1 MRMIKQNIIKG
12 SLLLV
17 TMFIVQSCFVAKDYE
32 KPQVNTDNLYRTE
45 QVADSSSLASMS
57 WDKLF
62 TDEKLQSYINE
73 AIQNN
78 LDMKIALQNMAAAE
92 ATMKQGKAGYFP
104 TLNGNATWT
113 HQEIS
118 QNSQFGRLFS
128 SIDQYEMSAKLS
140 WEADVWGKIRSNKRA
155 VAAKYLQSAVARQA
169 IQTELVANV
178 ASVYYQLLAL
188 DAQTKVVT
196 NTLENRNTSVEVIK
210 ALKEA
215 GNVNEVAVKQTEAQ
229 QYAAQIILEDLKYN
243 IKVLE
248 NTFNQLLGKAPNTV
262 ERGLFEN
269 QKIDAE
275 IKTGLPAFLLSQ
287 RPDVVSAELNFR
299 NAFELTNVARS
310 SFYPSLTVNATGGLQ
325 ALDLKEW
332 FSAKSIF
339 ANVITGLAQPVFNQR
354 QNKTRLEVAKAN
366 QQTAYLQFEKTLL
379 VAGKEVSDA
388 LASYENETTKLEI
401 RKKQVEALKNA
412 ADYSDELL
420 QYGLVN
426 YLEVL
431 TAKDNALNTEINY
444 IDNKF
449 NQLNAVIKLY
459 KALGGGN

>member
-1 MRMIKQNIIKG
+1 MRKQNIIKG
-12 SLLLV
+12 SLLV
-17 TMFIVQSCFVAKDYE
+17 FTMFVAQSCFVAKDYQ
-32 KPQVNTDNLYRTE
+32 KPEVNLDNLYRTE
-45 QVADSSSLASMS
+45 QTADSISLAKMS
-57 WDKLF
+57 WDKIF
-62 TDEKLQSYINE
+62 TDQILQNHIQE

-104 TLNGNATWT
+104 TVNGNATWT

-118 QNSQFGRLFS
+118 QNSQFGALFS
-128 SIDQYEMSAKLS
+128 SIDQYELSAKLS
-140 WEADVWGKIRSNKRA
+140 WEADIWGKIRSNKRA
-155 VAAKYLQSAVARQA
+155 TAAKYLESAVARQA
-169 IQTELVANV
+169 VQTELVANV

-188 DAQTKVVT
+188 DSQIKVVT
-196 NTLENRNTSVEVIK
+196 TTLENRNESVEVIK

-229 QYAAQIILEDLKYN
+229 QYAAQIILEDLKFN
-243 IKVLE
+243 VKVLE

-262 ERGLFEN
+262 ARGLFEN
-269 QKIDAE
+269 QNIEAE
-275 IKTGLPAFLLSQ
+275 IKTGLPTFLLSQ
-287 RPDVVSAELNFR
+287 RPDVVAAELNFR
-299 NAFELTNVARS
+299 NTFELTNVARS
-310 SFYPSLTVNATGGLQ
+310 SFYPSLTINATGGLQ
-325 ALDLKEW
+325 ALELQEW

-339 ANVITGLAQPVFNQR
+339 ANVITGLTQPIFNQR
-354 QNKTRLEVAKAN
+354 QNKTRLEVAQAN
-366 QQTAYLQFEKTLL
+366 QQKAYLQFEKTLL

-388 LASYENETTKLEI
+388 LASYENETKKLEI

-420 QYGLVN
+420 QYGMVN

-449 NQLNAVIKLY
+449 KQLNAVITLY
-459 KALGGGN
+459 KSLGGGN

>member
-1 MRMIKQNIIKG
+1 MKKQHIIKG
-12 SLLLV
+12 SLLV
-17 TMFIVQSCFVAKDYE
+17 FIMVLAQSCFVAKDYE
-32 KPQVNTDNLYRTE
+32 KPSVNTDNLYRTE
-45 QVADSSSLASMS
+45 QIADSTSIAKMS
-57 WDKLF
+57 WDKIF
-62 TDEKLQSYINE
+62 TDELLQKHIGE

-92 ATMKQGKAGYFP
+92 ATMKQGNAGYLP
-104 TLNGNATWT
+104 VINGNATWT

-118 QNSQFGRLFS
+118 ENSQFGRLFS
-128 SIDQYEMSAKLS
+128 SIDQYELSARLS
-140 WEADVWGKIRSNKRA
+140 WEADIWGKIRSNKRA
-155 VAAKYLQSAVARQA
+155 FAAKYLESAVARQA
-169 IQTELVANV
+169 VQTELIANV

-188 DAQTKVVT
+188 DAQINVVNT
-196 NTLENRNTSVEVIK
+196 TLENRSTSVEVIK

-243 IKVLE
+243 VKVLE

-262 ERGLFEN
+262 ARSMFEN
-269 QKIDAE
+269 QQMNAE
-275 IKTGLPAFLLSQ
+275 IKTGLPTFLLSK
-287 RPDVVSAELNFR
+287 RPDVMAAELNFR

-310 SFYPSLTVNATGGLQ
+310 SFYPSLTLAATGGLQ
-325 ALDLKEW
+325 ALELKDW
-332 FSAKSIF
+332 FNTKSIF
-339 ANVITGLAQPVFNQR
+339 ANIITGITQPIFNQR
-354 QNKTRLEVAKAN
+354 QNKTRLEVAQAN
-366 QQTAYLQFEKTLL
+366 QQKAYLQFEKSLL

-388 LASYENETTKLEI
+388 LANYENETKKLEI

-420 QYGLVN
+420 QYGMVN

-444 IDNKF
+444 IDNKYK
-449 NQLNAVIKLY
+449 QLNAVITLY

>member
-1 MRMIKQNIIKG
+1 MLKK
-12 SLLLV
+12 
-17 TMFIVQSCFVAKDYE
+17 K
-32 KPQVNTDNLYRTE
+32 
-45 QVADSSSLASMS
+45 
-57 WDKLF
+57 
-62 TDEKLQSYINE
+62 

-104 TLNGNATWT
+104 TVNGNATWT

-118 QNSQFGRLFS
+118 QNSQFGALFS
-128 SIDQYEMSAKLS
+128 SIDQYELSAKLS
-140 WEADVWGKIRSNKRA
+140 WEADIWGKIRSNKRA
-155 VAAKYLQSAVARQA
+155 TAAKYLESAVARQA
-169 IQTELVANV
+169 VQTELVANV

-188 DAQTKVVT
+188 DSQIKVVT
-196 NTLENRNTSVEVIK
+196 TTLENRNESVEVIK

-229 QYAAQIILEDLKYN
+229 QYAAQIILEDLKFN
-243 IKVLE
+243 VKVLE

-262 ERGLFEN
+262 ARGLFEN
-269 QKIDAE
+269 QNIEAE
-275 IKTGLPAFLLSQ
+275 IKTGLPTFLLSQ
-287 RPDVVSAELNFR
+287 RPDVVAAELNFR
-299 NAFELTNVARS
+299 NTFELTNVARS
-310 SFYPSLTVNATGGLQ
+310 SFYPSLTINATGGLQ
-325 ALDLKEW
+325 ALELQEW

-339 ANVITGLAQPVFNQR
+339 ANVITGLTQPIFNQR
-354 QNKTRLEVAKAN
+354 QNKTRLEVAQAN
-366 QQTAYLQFEKTLL
+366 QQKAYLQFEKTLL

-388 LASYENETTKLEI
+388 LASYENETKKLEI

-420 QYGLVN
+420 QYGMVN

-449 NQLNAVIKLY
+449 KQLNAVITLY
-459 KALGGGN
+459 KSLGGGN